1 MAVGVALPDQDQR
14 TLPNAAKLIHRSIT
28 KTLIARVDLTDAC
41 TMAAFLKRP
50 ELTLGRLKASVELH
64 GLIALGAKVMPDMLL
79 SADQV
84 LAGSFNRAF

>member
-1 MAVGVALPDQDQR
+1 
-14 TLPNAAKLIHRSIT
+14 
-28 KTLIARVDLTDAC
+28 
-41 TMAAFLKRP
+41 MAAFLKRP